1 MSLYKIDDVAKA
13 CGLTKRTIRYYE
25 EIGVMPSPQ
34 RTDGGTRLYTQEDID
49 YLKKVVRA
57 KEVLGFSLQELH
69 AYIATSDA
77 LNEQRFDYRQT
88 TEVRERIEK
97 LNRMEATLD
106 GQLQLLEQKLQS
118 IHAVQQE
125 LQDLRERVRTGIQTL
140 QSHARQNDE
149 NEPGGRISRNE
160 YSNM

>member
-25 EIGVMPSPQ
+25 EIGVLPSPR
-34 RTDGGTRLYTQEDID
+34 RTDGGTRLYSQDDID

-69 AYIATSDA
+69 AYVATADV

-97 LNRMEATLD
+97 LTQMEITLD

-125 LQDLRERVRTGIQTL
+125 LEELRERVKTGIVTL
-140 QSHARQNDE
+140 KSHVNQN
-149 NEPGGRISRNE
+149 NEDPDD
-160 YSNM
+160 

>member
-1 MSLYKIDDVAKA
+1 MSLFKIDDVAKA

-34 RTDGGTRLYTQEDID
+34 RTDGGTRLYSQDDID

-69 AYIATSDA
+69 AYVATTDV
-77 LNEQRFDYRQT
+77 LNEQRFDYQQT
-88 TEVRERIEK
+88 TEVKERIEK
-97 LNRMEATLD
+97 LTRMEATLD

-125 LQDLRERVRTGIQTL
+125 LEELRGRVRTGIQTL
-140 QSHARQNDE
+140 QANARESHED
-149 NEPGGRISRNE
+149 
-160 YSNM
+160 

>member
-1 MSLYKIDDVAKA
+1 MYKIDDVAKA

-34 RTDGGTRLYTQEDID
+34 RTDGGTRLYTREDID

-69 AYIATSDA
+69 AYVATADA
-77 LNEQRFDYRQT
+77 LNEQRFDYQQT
-88 TEVRERIEK
+88 TEVKERIEK
-97 LNRMEATLD
+97 LTRMEATLD

-118 IHAVQQE
+118 IHAVQHE
-125 LQDLRERVRTGIQTL
+125 LQELRERVRTGIQTL
-140 QSHARQNDE
+140 QSHTRQNGEQEAGND
-149 NEPGGRISRNE
+149 PGGS
-160 YSNM
+160 

>member
-34 RTDGGTRLYTQEDID
+34 RTDGGTRLYSQDDID

-69 AYIATSDA
+69 AYVATADA
-77 LNEQRFDYRQT
+77 LNEQRSDYQQT
-88 TEVRERIEK
+88 TEVKERMDK
-97 LNRMEATLD
+97 LIRMEATLE

-125 LQDLRERVRTGIQTL
+125 LEELRGRVKTGLETL
-140 QSHARQNDE
+140 RSRAEQNNE
-149 NEPGGRISRNE
+149 NEDD
-160 YSNM
+160 

>member
-1 MSLYKIDDVAKA
+1 MREVEQMSLYKIDDVAKA

-34 RTDGGTRLYTQEDID
+34 RTDGGTRLYSQDDID

-69 AYIATSDA
+69 AYVATADA
-77 LNEQRFDYRQT
+77 LNEQRFDYQQT
-88 TEVRERIEK
+88 TEVKERIDK
-97 LNRMEATLD
+97 LTRMEATLD

-125 LQDLRERVRTGIQTL
+125 LEELRERVKSGIETL
-140 QSHARQNDE
+140 RSRAEHKNGNEND
-149 NEPGGRISRNE
+149 
-160 YSNM
+160 

>member
-1 MSLYKIDDVAKA
+1 MSLFKIDDVAKA

-34 RTDGGTRLYTQEDID
+34 RTDGGTRLYSQDDID

-69 AYIATSDA
+69 AYVATTDM
-77 LNEQRFDYRQT
+77 LNEQRFDYQQT
-88 TEVRERIEK
+88 TEVKERIEK
-97 LNRMEATLD
+97 LTRMEATLD

-125 LQDLRERVRTGIQTL
+125 LEELRGRVRTGIQTL
-140 QSHARQNDE
+140 QANARESNEDE
-149 NEPGGRISRNE
+149 DE
-160 YSNM
+160 

>member
-1 MSLYKIDDVAKA
+1 MSLFKIDDVAKA

-34 RTDGGTRLYTQEDID
+34 RTDGGTRLYSQDDID

-69 AYIATSDA
+69 AYVATTDV
-77 LNEQRFDYRQT
+77 LNEQRFDYQQT
-88 TEVRERIEK
+88 TEVKERIEK
-97 LNRMEATLD
+97 LSLMEATLD

-125 LQDLRERVRTGIQTL
+125 LEELRRRVRTGLQTL
-140 QSHARQNDE
+140 QANARE
-149 NEPGGRISRNE
+149 RNE
-160 YSNM
+160 D

>member
-1 MSLYKIDDVAKA
+1 MSLFKIDDVAKA

-34 RTDGGTRLYTQEDID
+34 RTDGGTRLYSQDDID

-69 AYIATSDA
+69 AYVATTDV
-77 LNEQRFDYRQT
+77 LNEQRFDYQQT
-88 TEVRERIEK
+88 TEVKERIEK
-97 LNRMEATLD
+97 LTRMEATLD
-106 GQLQLLEQKLQS
+106 GQLQLLKQKLQS

-125 LQDLRERVRTGIQTL
+125 LEELRGRVRTGIQTL
-140 QSHARQNDE
+140 QANARE
-149 NEPGGRISRNE
+149 SNED
-160 YSNM
+160 

>member
-34 RTDGGTRLYTQEDID
+34 RTDGGTRLYSQDDID

-69 AYIATSDA
+69 AYVATADA
-77 LNEQRFDYRQT
+77 LNEQRFDYQQT
-88 TEVRERIEK
+88 TEVKERMDK
-97 LNRMEATLD
+97 LIRMEATLE

-125 LQDLRERVRTGIQTL
+125 LEELRGRVKTGLETL
-140 QSHARQNDE
+140 RSRAEQNNE
-149 NEPGGRISRNE
+149 NEDD
-160 YSNM
+160 

>member
-1 MSLYKIDDVAKA
+1 VEPMSLFKIDDVAKA

-34 RTDGGTRLYTQEDID
+34 RTDGGTRLYSQDDID

-69 AYIATSDA
+69 AYVATTDV
-77 LNEQRFDYRQT
+77 LNEQRFDYQQT
-88 TEVRERIEK
+88 TEVKERIEK
-97 LNRMEATLD
+97 LTRMEATLD
-106 GQLQLLEQKLQS
+106 GQLQLLKQKLQS

-125 LQDLRERVRTGIQTL
+125 LEELRGRVRTGIQTL
-140 QSHARQNDE
+140 QANARE
-149 NEPGGRISRNE
+149 SNED
-160 YSNM
+160 

>member
-1 MSLYKIDDVAKA
+1 MSLFKIDEVAKA

-34 RTDGGTRLYTQEDID
+34 RTDGGTRLYSQDDID

-69 AYIATSDA
+69 AYVATTDV
-77 LNEQRFDYRQT
+77 LNEQRFDYQQT
-88 TEVRERIEK
+88 TEVKERIEK
-97 LNRMEATLD
+97 LTRMEATLD

-125 LQDLRERVRTGIQTL
+125 LEELRGRVRTGIQTL
-140 QSHARQNDE
+140 QANARESHED
-149 NEPGGRISRNE
+149 
-160 YSNM
+160 

>member
-1 MSLYKIDDVAKA
+1 MIYKIDDVAKA

-34 RTDGGTRLYTQEDID
+34 RTDGGTRLYSQDDID

-69 AYIATSDA
+69 AYVATADA
-77 LNEQRFDYRQT
+77 LNEQRFDYQQT
-88 TEVRERIEK
+88 TEVKERIDT
-97 LNRMEATLD
+97 LTRMEATLD

-125 LQDLRERVRTGIQTL
+125 LEELRGRVKTGIETL
-140 QSHARQNDE
+140 KSRAGQNNG
-149 NEPGGRISRNE
+149 NEGT
-160 YSNM
+160 

>member
-1 MSLYKIDDVAKA
+1 MSLFKIDDVAKA

-34 RTDGGTRLYTQEDID
+34 RTDGGTRLYSQDDID

-69 AYIATSDA
+69 AYVATTDV
-77 LNEQRFDYRQT
+77 LNEQRFDYQQT
-88 TEVRERIEK
+88 TEVKERIEK
-97 LNRMEATLD
+97 LSLMEATLD

-125 LQDLRERVRTGIQTL
+125 LEELRGRVRTGIQTL
-140 QSHARQNDE
+140 QANARE
-149 NEPGGRISRNE
+149 RNE
-160 YSNM
+160 D

>member
-1 MSLYKIDDVAKA
+1 MSLFKIDDVAKA

-34 RTDGGTRLYTQEDID
+34 RTDGGTRLYSQDDID

-69 AYIATSDA
+69 AYVATTDV
-77 LNEQRFDYRQT
+77 LNEQRFDYQQT
-88 TEVRERIEK
+88 TEVKERIEK
-97 LNRMEATLD
+97 LTRMEATLD

-125 LQDLRERVRTGIQTL
+125 LEELRGRVRTGIQTL
-140 QSHARQNDE
+140 QANARE
-149 NEPGGRISRNE
+149 SNED
-160 YSNM
+160 

>member
-1 MSLYKIDDVAKA
+1 MSLFKIDDVAKA

-34 RTDGGTRLYTQEDID
+34 RTDGGTRLYSQDDID

-69 AYIATSDA
+69 AYVATTDV
-77 LNEQRFDYRQT
+77 LNEQRFDYQQT
-88 TEVRERIEK
+88 TEVKERIEK
-97 LNRMEATLD
+97 LTRMEATLD

-125 LQDLRERVRTGIQTL
+125 LEELRGRVRTGIQTL
-140 QSHARQNDE
+140 QANARE
-149 NEPGGRISRNE
+149 RNE
-160 YSNM
+160 D